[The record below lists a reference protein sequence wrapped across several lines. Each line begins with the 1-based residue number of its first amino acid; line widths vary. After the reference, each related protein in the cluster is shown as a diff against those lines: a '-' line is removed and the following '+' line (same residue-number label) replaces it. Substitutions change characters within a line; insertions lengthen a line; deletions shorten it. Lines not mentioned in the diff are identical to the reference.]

1 MVKLVVADDEERVCR
16 LIVAL
21 GNWKELGIKVVGTA
35 ANGIQALELIRKEK
49 TDILITDIRMPGL
62 NGLELIEK
70 VREISPDIK
79 IMIISGYANFEYAQN
94 ALKQGVSD
102 YLLKPINKDALNES
116 LTKMVN
122 QIETARRTDMAY
134 VYYQDKCVNSWKEEK
149 HSRNR
154 ICLID
159 SETSLV
165 NGLDVLTN
173 VFTLRAG
180 FGQEI
185 LNEKML
191 TMQLQPFI
199 DELGVS
205 IDPFMPVE
213 KLPAY
218 KRVMVELLRA
228 IVAGYHLIIIREIST
243 VISEDEL
250 GKLFDIMR
258 YYTGKGFTFLY
269 VSYHFEEI
277 QQVCT
282 RAILMSEGSINLIF
296 DKEQIKK
303 GISEDNYIDY
313 YNHVNQRLLHRAR
326 GNVPTAESRK
336 EVLYVRDMSGK
347 YLDHF
352 QFSVYKGECLVI
364 QSLDTR
370 MYNEFLEILE
380 KEGGFKD
387 VDMLVEGKKVSD
399 YRTRKIAFM
408 KEEATQT
415 MLFDDLTVRDN
426 ICIGLDRKAPNIWL
440 KKRIQK
446 SVQEEYYRIFGED
459 IFDCYINELSDEQK
473 TRVIYMRILLEK
485 PEVVFMV
492 QPFKHA
498 GTPHRMQVW
507 ELQTLLLERGISI
520 VILAMNMSDSLTIA
534 DRVIRISRVDGKMT
548 TKEFTYNQFSELP
561 MSLPWVGF
569 FDELKNNGE
578 EI

>member
-1 MVKLVVADDEERVCR
+1 MKKEILRLQDVTYKKQNTIIFRNMTFNILKGDIMGIIPMNSYGMDELLDV
-16 LIVAL
+16 IVNNL
-21 GNWKELGIKVVGTA
+21 PLYYG
-35 ANGIQALELIRKEK
+35 
-49 TDILITDIRMPGL
+49 
-62 NGLELIEK
+62 
-70 VREISPDIK
+70 
-79 IMIISGYANFEYAQN
+79 
-94 ALKQGVSD
+94 
-102 YLLKPINKDALNES
+102 
-116 LTKMVN
+116 
-122 QIETARRTDMAY
+122 Y

-173 VFTLRAG
+173 VFTLRTG

-313 YNHVNQRLLHRAR
+313 YNHVSQRLLYRAR

-347 YLDHF
+347 YLEHF

-534 DRVIRISRVDGKMT
+534 DRVIRISRVDGKMV
-548 TKEFTYNQFSELP
+548 TKEFTYSQFAELP

-569 FDELKNNGE
+569 FDELKNSKE
-578 EI
+578 EL